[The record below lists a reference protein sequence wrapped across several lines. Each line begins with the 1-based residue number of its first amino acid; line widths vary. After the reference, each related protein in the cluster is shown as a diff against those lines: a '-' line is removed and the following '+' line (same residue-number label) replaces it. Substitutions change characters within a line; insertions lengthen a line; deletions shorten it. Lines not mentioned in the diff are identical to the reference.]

1 VFARIVRRTVRISDP
16 SAKTRLPSRVDA
28 NQLLFL
34 VFAAEWIL
42 LAVFVFAQRF
52 PGELHEFITVAS
64 LACAGAIVIL
74 YGRCVIRLQRL
85 GVLYPRRY
93 EPPRPRG
100 GRKRAGAAKRHRAT
114 D

>member
-1 VFARIVRRTVRISDP
+1 MRRTVRISDP

-85 GVLYPRRY
+85 GVLYPRKD
-93 EPPRPRG
+93 EPATARRAQARRRSEKTSRDRLMRG
-100 GRKRAGAAKRHRAT
+100 